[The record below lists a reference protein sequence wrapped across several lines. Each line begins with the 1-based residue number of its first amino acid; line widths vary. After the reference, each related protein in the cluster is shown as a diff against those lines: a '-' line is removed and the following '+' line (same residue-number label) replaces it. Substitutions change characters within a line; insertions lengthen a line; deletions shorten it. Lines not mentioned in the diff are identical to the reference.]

1 MTFFMEFLR
10 LSRESDG
17 FGGRKRGGEVPV
29 YALPSGKTQVIS
41 AIRRFEVPPAMR
53 DADTKLI
60 DLLRANAR
68 EPTASLARK
77 LGLAR
82 STVQERLAR
91 LERDG
96 VVKGYTVRLADEA
109 QGNRLRA
116 VVMIETDPKQA
127 DRVSVEL
134 KKMPEVRSLAAL
146 SGSYDLI
153 GMIETDTAAR
163 IDALLDR
170 IGRAPGVARTVSSII
185 LSEKFSR

>member
-1 MTFFMEFLR
+1 
-10 LSRESDG
+10 
-17 FGGRKRGGEVPV
+17 
-29 YALPSGKTQVIS
+29 
-41 AIRRFEVPPAMR
+41 MR
-53 DADTKLI
+53 DTDAKLL

-96 VVKGYTVRLADEA
+96 TIRGYTVRVADSAEA
-109 QGNRLRA
+109 NRLRA
-116 VVMIETDPKQA
+116 VVMISTDPKQA

-146 SGSYDLI
+146 SGSYDLVA
-153 GMIETDTAAR
+153 MVETDTAAR

>member
-1 MTFFMEFLR
+1 
-10 LSRESDG
+10 
-17 FGGRKRGGEVPV
+17 
-29 YALPSGKTQVIS
+29 
-41 AIRRFEVPPAMR
+41 MR
-53 DADTKLI
+53 DTDAKLVA
-60 DLLRANAR
+60 LLRANAR

-82 STVQERLAR
+82 STVQERIAR

-96 VVKGYTVRLADEA
+96 VIKGYTVRLAEEGA
-109 QGNRLRA
+109 STLRA
-116 VVMIETDPKQA
+116 VVMISTDPKQA
-127 DRVSVEL
+127 DRVAVEL

-146 SGSYDLI
+146 SGSYDLVA
-153 GMIETDTAAR
+153 MIETETPAR

>member
-1 MTFFMEFLR
+1 M
-10 LSRESDG
+10 
-17 FGGRKRGGEVPV
+17 
-29 YALPSGKTQVIS
+29 
-41 AIRRFEVPPAMR
+41 MR
-53 DADTKLI
+53 DTDSQLVA
-60 DLLRANAR
+60 LLRANAR

-82 STVQERLAR
+82 STVQERIAR

-96 VVKGYTVRLADEA
+96 VIKGYTIRVADERA
-109 QGNRLRA
+109 NTLRA
-116 VVMIETDPKQA
+116 VVMISTDPKQA
-127 DRVSVEL
+127 DRVAVEL

-153 GMIETDTAAR
+153 AMIETETPAR
-163 IDALLDR
+163 IDVLLDR

>member
-1 MTFFMEFLR
+1 
-10 LSRESDG
+10 
-17 FGGRKRGGEVPV
+17 
-29 YALPSGKTQVIS
+29 
-41 AIRRFEVPPAMR
+41 MR
-53 DADTKLI
+53 DADAKLI
-60 DLLRANAR
+60 DLLRADAR

-82 STVQERLAR
+82 STVQERIAR

-96 VVKGYTVRLADEA
+96 VIKGYTVRLADDAEA
-109 QGNRLRA
+109 NRLRA
-116 VVMIETDPKQA
+116 VVMISTDPKQA

-146 SGSYDLI
+146 SGSYDLVA
-153 GMIETDTAAR
+153 MVETDTPAR

-185 LSEKFSR
+185 LSEKFAR

>member
-1 MTFFMEFLR
+1 
-10 LSRESDG
+10 
-17 FGGRKRGGEVPV
+17 
-29 YALPSGKTQVIS
+29 
-41 AIRRFEVPPAMR
+41 MR
-53 DADTKLI
+53 DTDAKLVA
-60 DLLRANAR
+60 LLRANAR

-82 STVQERLAR
+82 STVQERIAR

-96 VVKGYTVRLADEA
+96 VIKGYTVRLADEGA
-109 QGNRLRA
+109 STLRA
-116 VVMIETDPKQA
+116 VVMISTDPKQA
-127 DRVSVEL
+127 DRVAVEL

-153 GMIETDTAAR
+153 AMIETETPAR

>member
-1 MTFFMEFLR
+1 M
-10 LSRESDG
+10 
-17 FGGRKRGGEVPV
+17 
-29 YALPSGKTQVIS
+29 
-41 AIRRFEVPPAMR
+41 MR
-53 DADTKLI
+53 DSDAELI
-60 DLLRANAR
+60 ALLRANAR

-82 STVQERLAR
+82 STVQERIAR

-96 VVKGYTVRLADEA
+96 VIQGYTVRLADDA
-109 QGNRLRA
+109 QASRLRA
-116 VVMIETDPKQA
+116 VVMISTDPKQA
-127 DRVSVEL
+127 DRVTGEL
-134 KKMPEVRSLAAL
+134 KKLPEVRSLAAL

-153 GMIETDTAAR
+153 AMIETETPAR

>member
-1 MTFFMEFLR
+1 M
-10 LSRESDG
+10 
-17 FGGRKRGGEVPV
+17 K
-29 YALPSGKTQVIS
+29 
-41 AIRRFEVPPAMR
+41 
-53 DADTKLI
+53 DADTRLL

-82 STVQERLAR
+82 STVQERIAR
-91 LERDG
+91 LEREG
-96 VVKGYTVRLADEA
+96 TIQGYTVRLADLA
-109 QGNRLRA
+109 GAHRLRA

-134 KKMPEVRSLAAL
+134 KRMPEVRSLSAV
-146 SGSYDLI
+146 SGSYDLVAQV
-153 GMIETDTAAR
+153 ETETPGR

-185 LSEKFSR
+185 LSEKFAR

>member
-1 MTFFMEFLR
+1 MKD
-10 LSRESDG
+10 SDSQL
-17 FGGRKRGGEVPV
+17 V
-29 YALPSGKTQVIS
+29 A
-41 AIRRFEVPPAMR
+41 
-53 DADTKLI
+53 
-60 DLLRANAR
+60 LLRANAR

-82 STVQERLAR
+82 STVQERIAR

-96 VVKGYTVRLADEA
+96 VIKGYTVRLAEEGA
-109 QGNRLRA
+109 STLRA
-116 VVMIETDPKQA
+116 VVMISTDPKQA
-127 DRVSVEL
+127 DRVAVEL

-146 SGSYDLI
+146 SGSYDLVA
-153 GMIETDTAAR
+153 MIETETPAR

>member
-1 MTFFMEFLR
+1 MKDT
-10 LSRESDG
+10 
-17 FGGRKRGGEVPV
+17 
-29 YALPSGKTQVIS
+29 
-41 AIRRFEVPPAMR
+41 
-53 DADTKLI
+53 DAKLVA
-60 DLLRANAR
+60 LLRANAR

-82 STVQERLAR
+82 STVQERIAR

-96 VVKGYTVRLADEA
+96 VIKGYTVRLAEEGA
-109 QGNRLRA
+109 SRLRA
-116 VVMIETDPKQA
+116 VVMISTDPKQA
-127 DRVSVEL
+127 DRVAVEL

-153 GMIETDTAAR
+153 AMIETETPAR

>member
-1 MTFFMEFLR
+1 
-10 LSRESDG
+10 
-17 FGGRKRGGEVPV
+17 
-29 YALPSGKTQVIS
+29 
-41 AIRRFEVPPAMR
+41 MR
-53 DADTKLI
+53 DADARLI
-60 DLLRANAR
+60 ELLRANAR

-82 STVQERLAR
+82 STVQERIAR

-96 VVKGYTVRLADEA
+96 VIKGYTVRVADSA
-109 QGNRLRA
+109 QASTLRA
-116 VVMIETDPKQA
+116 VVMISTDPKQA

-134 KKMPEVRSLAAL
+134 KRMPEVRSLAAL

-153 GMIETDTAAR
+153 AMVETDTPAR

-185 LSEKFSR
+185 LSEKFAR